1 MKKQITNPSL
11 LFKILAVLLVVIQLS
26 SCAAILV
33 PKKQKVSF
41 KVNNDSTSIY
51 VNNEEQG
58 VGSASTKIVKEGVKA
73 VVLKTEGYPTQY
85 ETIVT
90 NGYTWWAV
98 PFCTFDCLLYGI
110 GFMEFTM
117 PKMYRYPKVNYFKV
131 LPRLATKGQDE
142 KYIQLDGVKLD
153 IKNKNKDLVDYYISH
168 STNLE
173 AAMDKAE
180 KDRKASNLK
189 YEAEKAKK
197 AQKNKKN
204 KDKKKL
210 QEQDLSI
217 KEDTKYSYSV
227 YKTLTKTGYIDTINK
242 VFLDNNNN
250 IEVEGLIT
258 GGSAFN
264 VEGRYIKARLNI
276 TWYIKNNYGEKIDSV
291 VNNVSSGNLATNQ
304 EDLMFEDAV
313 DRSLQAFL
321 NNPKTKKYLKID
333 SNYRISD
340 APLAINKPKNIVT
353 DADGAT
359 SASVIIK
366 RKDKGHGSGF
376 AISNDGYILT
386 NYHVIAGEYENK
398 PTEFTVVLS
407 NGEEV
412 KAQVVRHNKMR
423 DVALLKVDAVFEKA
437 FNLSSEK
444 TFKRLMEVY
453 AVGTP
458 KSIEL
463 GQSVSLGILSN
474 ERKANNNNL
483 LQLNMSVNSG
493 NSGGPL
499 FDKQGNLHGIV
510 TSKLVGFSTE
520 GVSFAIPSYVVA
532 DYLNIKL

>member
-1 MKKQITNPSL
+1 MKKQITNFSL
-11 LFKILAVLLVVIQLS
+11 LLKTLAVLVVIIQLS
-26 SCAAILV
+26 SCAMILV
-33 PKKQKVSF
+33 PKKQKISF
-41 KVNNDSTSIY
+41 KTNNDSTSIY

-58 VGSASTKIVKEGVKA
+58 VGSATTKIVKNGSKA

-85 ETIVT
+85 EMIIA
-90 NGYTWWAV
+90 NKYQWWAL
-98 PFCTFDCLLYGI
+98 PFCIIDFPLYGI
-110 GFMEFTM
+110 GFVEMVM
-117 PKMYRYPKVNYFKV
+117 PKMYGYPKVNYFKV
-131 LPRLATKGQDE
+131 LPKLATRTADE
-142 KYIQLDGVKLD
+142 KYIQLDGIKLD
-153 IKNKNKDLVDYYISH
+153 IKNKNKDLVDYYINH
-168 STNLE
+168 SANIE
-173 AAMDKAE
+173 SAMDKAE
-180 KDRKASNLK
+180 KEKKLNIQKQAD
-189 YEAEKAKK
+189 EAQNKK
-197 AQKNKKN
+197 SKNKE
-204 KDKKKL
+204 KKQL
-210 QEQDLSI
+210 NEQDLSI
-217 KEDTKYSYSV
+217 KEDTKFSYAV
-227 YKTLTKTGYIDTINK
+227 YKILTQTGYIDTINK

-250 IEVEGLIT
+250 IELEGLIT

-264 VEGRYIKARLNI
+264 VEGKYIKARLNI

-333 SNYRISD
+333 SNYSISD

-398 PTEFTVVLS
+398 PTEFTVILS

-423 DVALLKVDAVFEKA
+423 DVALLKVEAVFEKA

-532 DYLNIKL
+532 NYLNIKL